1 MQAPLILDEYGFLS
15 FFLVLVMLL
24 NLNESFNLLL

>member
-1 MQAPLILDEYGFLS
+1 MQASLILDEYEFLS

-24 NLNESFNLLL
+24 NLNESI